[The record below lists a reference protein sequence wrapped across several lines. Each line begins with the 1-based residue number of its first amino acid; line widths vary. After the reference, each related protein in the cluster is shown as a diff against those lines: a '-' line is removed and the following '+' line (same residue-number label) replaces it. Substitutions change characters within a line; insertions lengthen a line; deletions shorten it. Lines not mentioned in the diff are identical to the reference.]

1 MGYSDI
7 VRRLHGKIKIVYADT
22 DQSYELEVSTSGNGT
37 ISNPDQITEGYMI
50 PTLKACTMDGLS
62 TMGGGHQMMGDGFI
76 MGWWSDRHSKSDCT
90 FDKPYPYAQIDFISR
105 PVFKWNIIGDVKLGQ
120 YPVDY
125 DISMYDASG
134 NVLLSVPIRGN
145 NAVSQTIVFD
155 FTIVNVVRI
164 KLEVLKW
171 SHPGT
176 KIKILQFFDI
186 VEETYQG
193 SDLKQFEII
202 EELATDTE
210 GVSYGINS
218 DTLNVTI
225 FNNERKFDQGYLK
238 DLLLIDRKVTAYI
251 GIEDENG
258 NIDYVDMGTF
268 FSHEWSV
275 PQDDQFVKLKCYDRL
290 LKFQSITYI
299 GYPFTQNV
307 SLRDL
312 AIDVLESAGLKS
324 KEYEVDEKLDELK
337 VGYAFLGKQSVW
349 DALQEICNAG
359 LCRVFVTRENKVKIT
374 VEDESVAV
382 KDTIEPNRL
391 FKHEHNSKVCDFS
404 NYIEVDY
411 TDISASD
418 TETKVV
424 YNNKI
429 TLDPKAKRTM
439 IVDYSETVKDAYIS
453 YIPINNVQLNYFN
466 TSIDA
471 GKFQLE
477 NLSDNTIIVEV
488 TITGLAINIST
499 QTVVVQDEASVA
511 QYGELTYTHP
521 SSQLVQ
527 TYSRAIEIGE
537 YMLRR
542 LNSKSGKLSIKWR
555 GDPNLMLEDKFV
567 CVDKFGNRK
576 VYLNESNKFNFNG
589 GLTQETKGKEVLNNE
604 S

>member
-1 MGYSDI
+1 MANYSDI
-7 VRRLHGKIKIVYADT
+7 VRKLHGKIKIIYSDT
-22 DQSYELEVSTSGNGT
+22 DKSYELMVATSDNGT
-37 ISNPDQITEGYMI
+37 ISYPNQVTEGYMA
-50 PTLKACTMDGLS
+50 PSLKACTMDGLS
-62 TMGGGHQMMGDGFI
+62 TMGGGHQMIGQGFI
-76 MGWWSDRHSKSDCT
+76 MGWWSERHSNNECLFSE
-90 FDKPYPYAQIDFISR
+90 PYPYIEVGFISR
-105 PVFKWNIIGDVKLGQ
+105 PIYKWNIVGDTKLGQ
-120 YPVDY
+120 YPVDF
-125 DISMYDASG
+125 DITLFDAES

-145 NAVSQTIVFD
+145 NKVKTTINFD
-155 FTIVNVVRI
+155 IMVVDVVKI
-164 KLEVLKW
+164 KLEIIKW

-176 KIKILQFFDI
+176 KIKLLQFFDI
-186 VEETYQG
+186 LEETYEGDQ
-193 SDLKQFEII
+193 LKQFELL

-225 FNNERKFDQGYLK
+225 YNKERKFDQGYLK

-251 GIEDENG
+251 GIEHEDG
-258 NIDYVDMGTF
+258 NIEYVNLGTF
-268 FSHEWSV
+268 LSSEWNV

-290 LKFQSITYI
+290 LKFQSMTYI

-307 SLRDL
+307 SLMDL
-312 AIDVLESAGLKS
+312 TKDVLLSAGLG
-324 KEYEVDEKLDELK
+324 ENEFEIDNKLNELK

-359 LCRVFVTRENKVKIT
+359 LCRVFVNRDNKIKV
-374 VEDESVAV
+374 
-382 KDTIEPNRL
+382 TIENENVDAKQEIKPNRL

-404 NYIEVDY
+404 NYIEVNY

-429 TLDPKAKRTM
+429 SIDANSKRTM

-453 YIPINNVQLNYFN
+453 YVPINNIQLNYFN

-477 NLSDNTIIVEV
+477 NLSNETIVVDV
-488 TITGLAINIST
+488 TIRGIVIQVST
-499 QTVVVQDEASVA
+499 QTVVVQDEDSVA

-521 SSQLVQ
+521 ASALVQ

-537 YMLRR
+537 YLLRH
-542 LNSKSGKLSIKWR
+542 LNSKTGKLSIKWR
-555 GDPNLMLEDKFV
+555 GDPWLMLEDKFI
-567 CVDKFGNRK
+567 CIDKFGNK
-576 VYLNESNKFNFNG
+576 KTYLNESNKFTFNG
-589 GLTQETKGKEVLNNE
+589 GLTQETKGKEIISNE
-604 S
+604 